1 MSVDVSFA
9 IAPHGL
15 EEVISAMT
23 ATVAAVP
30 YDTFATKWGKVAVCL
45 RDARFLATVRD
56 RRVLSRMEALI
67 DLGVSHATALDVP
80 PHPKIPGYCLVR
92 AHDRVDA
99 EPCRW
104 TFLMESDD
112 WFQKECIACR
122 KALSTLAWHFSM
134 KNNRARE
141 FEWSRRASELVQKM
155 LRQWRYERKGRLSFE
170 ASEAGSALVRG
181 LTADE
186 RE

>member
-1 MSVDVSFA
+1 
-9 IAPHGL
+9 
-15 EEVISAMT
+15 
-23 ATVAAVP
+23 
-30 YDTFATKWGKVAVCL
+30 
-45 RDARFLATVRD
+45 
-56 RRVLSRMEALI
+56 
-67 DLGVSHATALDVP
+67 
-80 PHPKIPGYCLVR
+80 
-92 AHDRVDA
+92 
-99 EPCRW
+99 
-104 TFLMESDD
+104 
-112 WFQKECIACR
+112 
-122 KALSTLAWHFSM
+122 M